1 MTGGGFA
8 LPGAHDDFSDDEDEG
23 NTLEMSELGQ
33 NGPGQGREVE
43 WVGKPH
49 VAGPEWMKMPL

>member
-8 LPGAHDDFSDDEDEG
+8 LPGAPDDDYDEQDDR
-23 NTLEMSELGQ
+23 NTLEMTELGE
-33 NGPGQGREVE
+33 GATGRRREIE

-49 VAGPEWMKMPL
+49 VAGPEWMKLPL

>member
-8 LPGAHDDFSDDEDEG
+8 FPGAHDDYSEDEDGG
-23 NTLEMSELGQ
+23 NTLEMSELGE
-33 NGPGQGREVE
+33 GGTTRRREIE

-49 VAGPEWMKMPL
+49 VAGPEWMKLPL